1 MQAQFQIGSLWEV
14 KVSKRKSNQQDL
26 QVIIKLNIGVLHH
39 TKTLLFEIHLLKS
52 VFGIDTNTSQKY
64 N

>member
-39 TKTLLFEIHLLKS
+39 IKTLHIESSEFFLKIA
-52 VFGIDTNTSQKY
+52 FHMDNQQR
-64 N
+64 